1 MSDVISGPQQEHED
15 ALDADK
21 KAKRAARSASRRDEG
36 GGGLNINSMMD
47 MMTIILVFLL
57 KSYSTEP
64 IQINQS
70 EDLRL
75 PWSTTELA
83 PEDTMTITLTK
94 TSVLVNDELVVAVN
108 DDGRIDPSHLQSA
121 DSPLI
126 PNLQQKIEDELEVAA
141 RNRLRGAG
149 DVQRVVTI
157 IADSD
162 VRYELLTQVMITASA
177 AQVQN
182 FKFAG
187 IQREQGSGLLQA
199 TAP

>member
-1 MSDVISGPQQEHED
+1 MSDIISGPQQDQDD

-21 KAKRAARSASRRDEG
+21 KAKRAARSASRRDDG

-141 RNRLRGAG
+141 RNRLRGSG

-199 TAP
+199 AAP